1 MTALGYVKQT
11 FKQDGT
17 WYPVAVCSLTD
28 LGKTALSLM
37 EVSEPELMQKYAF
50 EYSKRSLRD
59 ILDEV
64 HEKSNLGQVEIGVVI
79 LEPQRWKNNI
89 IPKLAQRVQ
98 KGALHMKYYLTRGKR
113 LDTGE
118 WIYGVLLQKPDGSLY
133 IVMNQKNYA
142 VDPDTVG
149 RYTGLRDRMNAQIF
163 HDDIL
168 HVVIPSGSK
177 DSFDD
182 YDVGYVVLHNDK
194 YRLPDGSDEP
204 APTAAS

>member
-1 MTALGYVKQT
+1 
-11 FKQDGT
+11 
-17 WYPVAVCSLTD
+17 
-28 LGKTALSLM
+28 
-37 EVSEPELMQKYAF
+37 
-50 EYSKRSLRD
+50 
-59 ILDEV
+59 
-64 HEKSNLGQVEIGVVI
+64 
-79 LEPQRWKNNI
+79 
-89 IPKLAQRVQ
+89 
-98 KGALHMKYYLTRGKR
+98 MKYYLTRGKR

-163 HDDIL
+163 HAHIL

-194 YRLPDGSDEP
+194 YCLQTVRMSRPLQPLLDWCDWCRVEIIGNIHDNPEVLQVFRRFEECRLN
-204 APTAAS
+204 AS

>member
-1 MTALGYVKQT
+1 VPTPSVTRFFYCNYGPFSRELNEELTVLTALGYVKQT

-79 LEPQRWKNNI
+79 LEP
-89 IPKLAQRVQ
+89 
-98 KGALHMKYYLTRGKR
+98 RGGRTTSFPSWLKEYR
-113 LDTGE
+113 RE
-118 WIYGVLLQKPDGSLY
+118 RY
-133 IVMNQKNYA
+133 I
-142 VDPDTVG
+142 
-149 RYTGLRDRMNAQIF
+149 
-163 HDDIL
+163 
-168 HVVIPSGSK
+168 
-177 DSFDD
+177 
-182 YDVGYVVLHNDK
+182 
-194 YRLPDGSDEP
+194 
-204 APTAAS
+204 